1 MPRGAADLCVNAG
14 FPGRQGSGK
23 LELEPYGRY
32 RQHGQPRKSG
42 VGLLIF
48 MEQGGLPAARVLLG
62 LLPENEAGDKFLPR
76 ILQLLTVIPMGFHP
90 SRLCAADED
99 VVATHPAA
107 GV

>member
-23 LELEPYGRY
+23 LEPEPYGRY

-48 MEQGGLPAARVLLG
+48 MEPLR
-62 LLPENEAGDKFLPR
+62 
-76 ILQLLTVIPMGFHP
+76 
-90 SRLCAADED
+90 
-99 VVATHPAA
+99 
-107 GV
+107 

>member
-48 MEQGGLPAARVLLG
+48 MEQGGLPAALVLVLGHSMRVRPPLG
-62 LLPENEAGDKFLPR
+62 LVRCQWL
-76 ILQLLTVIPMGFHP
+76 
-90 SRLCAADED
+90 
-99 VVATHPAA
+99 
-107 GV
+107 